1 MRPVTTTI
9 GAVSLVI
16 IAGLTSQLP
25 VGHRDA
31 RDACVASLSG
41 FPKDTPAPAKPQYPT
56 DMTGITLEYFAS
68 GCYGNCPAFT
78 LTINKETA
86 VFEGLSYVRAKGKRT
101 AKLSSQQFETLLHA
115 WYEGS
120 FYAMRDDYCSASCPD
135 GTVIVVTDIA
145 ESSIT
150 LTTPAFKKRV
160 YECFSTVNGQ
170 PITPKPP
177 EQYFQL
183 SRQLWA
189 FAGPTLVVRF
199 CPLRATSGLTRQSET
214 DPLPNCRRSFGNAHF
229 RVK

>member
-1 MRPVTTTI
+1 MRVLLRFRGFRKIP
-9 GAVSLVI
+9 L
-16 IAGLTSQLP
+16 
-25 VGHRDA
+25 HR
-31 RDACVASLSG
+31 RNHS
-41 FPKDTPAPAKPQYPT
+41 YPT
-56 DMTGITLEYFAS
+56 DMTGVTLEYFAS

-86 VFEGLSYVRAKGKRT
+86 VFEGRAYVRAKGKRT

-115 WYEGS
+115 WYDGS
-120 FYAMRDDYCSASCPD
+120 FYAMRDDYCFARCPD
-135 GTVIVVTDIA
+135 GTVIIVTDIA

-170 PITPKPP
+170 PQTPKPP

-189 FAGPTLVVRF
+189 FAKAQHWL
-199 CPLRATSGLTRQSET
+199 
-214 DPLPNCRRSFGNAHF
+214 
-229 RVK
+229 

>member
-1 MRPVTTTI
+1 MRLVPTTI
-9 GAVSLVI
+9 GAVSLIMV
-16 IAGLTSQLP
+16 ANLTPQSP
-25 VGHRDA
+25 VVHRDTG
-31 RDACVASLSG
+31 DACVASLSG
-41 FPKDTPAPAKPQYPT
+41 FPKDIPTPAKPQYPT
-56 DMTGITLEYFAS
+56 DMTGVTLEYFAY

-86 VFEGLSYVRAKGKRT
+86 VFEGRAYVRAKGKRT

-115 WYEGS
+115 WYDGS
-120 FYAMRDDYCSASCPD
+120 FYAMRDDYCFARCPD
-135 GTVIVVTDIA
+135 GTVIIVTDIA

-170 PITPKPP
+170 PQTPKPP

-189 FAGPTLVVRF
+189 FAKAQHWL
-199 CPLRATSGLTRQSET
+199 
-214 DPLPNCRRSFGNAHF
+214 
-229 RVK
+229 